1 MSDENIT
8 TEELAAMRRE
18 IREWGRGMRWV
29 LVVMM
34 VVPLYYATR
43 VLLVAPEFE
52 KVFEDMLGSREK
64 LPGLTK
70 MVIDFPALFLA
81 AIWGAV
87 GCGGAAAL
95 SHALSASRVDHRSAG
110 DAFSRGQHASHRRSA
125 VRAIRAGDSESVR
138 RRCGVI

>member
-81 AIWGAV
+81 AIWGLSGVAV
-87 GCGGAAAL
+87 LLLFLMRSPRLVWITALLATLSLVGSTHLIVVALFAPFVQVIQNLSGGGA
-95 SHALSASRVDHRSAG
+95 G
-110 DAFSRGQHASHRRSA
+110 
-125 VRAIRAGDSESVR
+125 
-138 RRCGVI
+138 